1 MTMKLFRTLPLIAAM
16 SLAFSGAA
24 RAQSLVELFDV
35 ARDFD
40 ASFKSVQLQAQ
51 ATKLKV
57 EQAQAKLGPSVNLN
71 LKADVNSLNSNYI
84 NTVPTGFADNTRG
97 YSVQSGTVAATQPL
111 YRPADNAEV
120 SQANLQLKLADEQ
133 LRAAEQDL
141 MVRLSQVY
149 FDVLASQDTL
159 TFVQAQMK
167 AVAEQLAS
175 AKRNFEVGTTT
186 ITDTREAQA
195 TYDLVVAQEIAASN
209 DLRVKK
215 MALEQLV
222 GKSGLSPKAVAL
234 SAMPEAPQPANVEE
248 WVLISEQQNASV
260 KQARIGV
267 DVAQLETKKAD
278 AGLRPTLDAQ
288 LSYTYQNNVNGGA
301 AGLADSRMGVATGAV
316 VLNWPLYTGNALNN
330 RVRETLS
337 LANKAQ
343 SDLDNAARNIA
354 QATRA
359 AYFGVVSGVGQ
370 VKALK
375 AAEESSQVALEA
387 NQLGYSV
394 GVRININVLD
404 AQSKLYDTKAKLAKA
419 RYDVLVGHLKLRQ
432 LSGSLQLQDLQDINK
447 LLAP

>member
-1 MTMKLFRTLPLIAAM
+1 MKLFRTLPLIAAM
-16 SLAFSGAA
+16 SMAFAGAA
-24 RAQSLVELFDV
+24 QAQSLVEMFDA

-40 ASFKSVQLQAQ
+40 AAFKSVQLQAE
-51 ATKLKV
+51 ATKRKV
-57 EQAQAKLGPSVNLN
+57 EQAQAKLGPSVNLKLSADANNIDNN
-71 LKADVNSLNSNYI
+71 LEAARS
-84 NTVPTGFADNTRG
+84 
-97 YSVQSGTVAATQPL
+97 YSAGTATVAGSQPL

-120 SQANLQLKLADEQ
+120 SQANLLLKLADEQ

-141 MVRLSQVY
+141 MVRLSQAY
-149 FDVLASQDTL
+149 FDVLASQDSL
-159 TFVQAQMK
+159 TFVQAQLK
-167 AVAEQLAS
+167 AVSEQLAF
-175 AKRNFEVGTTT
+175 AKRNFEVGTST

-195 TYDLVVAQEIAASN
+195 SFDLVVAQEIAAAN

-215 MALEQLV
+215 MALDQLV
-222 GKSGLSPKAVAL
+222 GKSDLNPKAVAL
-234 SAMPEAPQPANVEE
+234 SAMPQAPQPANVDE
-248 WVLISEQQNASV
+248 WVNLSAQQNASV
-260 KQARIGV
+260 QQARIGV
-267 DVAQLETKKAD
+267 DVAKFDIDKAN
-278 AGLRPTLDAQ
+278 AGLKPTVDLQ
-288 LSYTYQNNVNGGA
+288 LSYTLQNNINGTIA
-301 AGLADSRMGVATGAV
+301 SKMDSKLGLATGAV
-316 VLNWPLYTGNALNN
+316 VLNYPLFNGNALSN
-330 RVRETLS
+330 RVRETMS
-337 LANKAQ
+337 LAGKA
-343 SDLDNAARNIA
+343 SADLDNATRNIA

-370 VKALK
+370 AKALK

>member
-1 MTMKLFRTLPLIAAM
+1 MKLFRTLPLIAAM
-16 SLAFSGAA
+16 SMAFSGAA
-24 RAQSLVELFDV
+24 RGQSLVELFDV
-35 ARDFD
+35 AREYD
-40 ASFKSVQLQAQ
+40 AGFKSVQLQAQ
-51 ATKLKV
+51 ATRLKV

-71 LKADVNSLNSNYI
+71 LTANTNSASTTYVNTKVAGYI
-84 NTVPTGFADNTRG
+84 DNTRG
-97 YSVQSGTVAATQPL
+97 FSAEQGTLAATQPL
-111 YRPADNAEV
+111 YRPADRAEV
-120 SQANLQLKLADEQ
+120 SQANLQLQLADEQ

-141 MVRLSQVY
+141 MVRLSQAY
-149 FDVLASQDTL
+149 FDVLASQDNI
-159 TFVQAQMK
+159 TFVQAQLK

-175 AKRNFEVGTTT
+175 AKRNFEVGTAT

-195 TYDLVVAQEIAASN
+195 TYDLVVAQEIGATN

-215 MALEQLV
+215 MALDQLV
-222 GKSGLSPKAVAL
+222 GKPGIEPKPVAL
-234 SAMPEAPQPANVEE
+234 NATPTEPQPANVDE
-248 WVLISEQQNASV
+248 WVATSEQQNPSI

-267 DVAQLETKKAD
+267 DVAQLEVKKAD

-288 LSYTYQNNVNGGA
+288 LSYTYQNNMNG
-301 AGLADSRMGVATGAV
+301 SATSTFDTRLGIATAAV
-316 VLNWPLYTGNALNN
+316 VMNWPLYTGNALNN

-337 LANKAQ
+337 LSNKA
-343 SDLDNAARNIA
+343 SADLDNASRNIA

-359 AYFGVVSGVGQ
+359 AYYGVVSGVSQ

-387 NQLGYSV
+387 NKLGYSV

-404 AQSKLYDTKAKLAKA
+404 AQSKLYDTKARLAKA

-432 LSGSLQLQDLQDINK
+432 VSGSLQLQDLQDINK